1 MARSHCRALS
11 GTYTASTVGVGEKLK
26 GRGGGGGRGTHRS
39 IRLTFVENP
48 PSRGGNNEL
57 TVYGGGE
64 EPEGPFTLAG
74 TLDLDTRNLH
84 CVKTIWRTQPAAD
97 VEPTTTAS
105 TTRMRGRQRKD
116 SRDTSALDDEAD
128 DEAGATVGPHDGNVK
143 MLKTKRKR
151 GRPHNDKSASLSAS
165 TSMSPGTL
173 RGC

>member
-11 GTYTASTVGVGEKLK
+11 GTYTDITVGVGKKLK
-26 GRGGGGGRGTHRS
+26 GRGGGGGRGTDGS
-39 IRLTFVENP
+39 IRLTFVEKP
-48 PSRGGNNEL
+48 PSRGGKNNEL

-74 TLDLDTRNLH
+74 TLDLDTRKLR
-84 CVKTIWRTQPAAD
+84 CVKTIWRMQPAAD
-97 VEPTTTAS
+97 VKPTTTAS

-143 MLKTKRKR
+143 MRKTKRKR
-151 GRPHNDKSASLSAS
+151 GLSASLSAS
-165 TSMSPGTL
+165 SSMSPGTL